1 MKKGFTLIEMLIT
14 VVLIGIVSALVI
26 PNIISTKEDA
36 LKKDLDIKVKNIESA
51 SYEWANDNL
60 EHLKL
65 DVDSNNRNYT
75 VCNYVYVDELIS
87 KGYIVGD
94 KNNKTILKNPVNNEE
109 LNNYKV
115 CVRYDISKGFSNRI
129 MEANLE
135 GI

>member
-1 MKKGFTLIEMLIT
+1 MFIVSNVLDIISNSLFLTGYINGNNTFPMPLDEKEEEKYLRRLKEGDKQAKGILIERNLRL
-14 VVLIGIVSALVI
+14 VAHIVKKYSF
-26 PNIISTKEDA
+26 PN
-36 LKKDLDIKVKNIESA
+36 KD
-51 SYEWANDNL
+51 
-60 EHLKL
+60 
-65 DVDSNNRNYT
+65 
-75 VCNYVYVDELIS
+75 VDELIS

-109 LNNYKV
+109 LNNYRV

>member
-36 LKKDLDIKVKNIESA
+36 LKRDLDIKVKNIESA

-115 CVRYDISKGFSNRI
+115 CVIYDISKGFSNRI